1 MTTTS
6 IHDFEFLLANLVEHV
21 PGVREAVVVSSDG
34 LLLAS
39 SPHVDRADADRLA
52 AVASALL
59 SIARGA
65 GEPMHAGA
73 VHEIIIEMER
83 ALLLVMGISD
93 GSALAVVAVRPCDI
107 GMVAYEMA
115 TFVERV
121 GAVLTPTLASDRS
134 VSDTP

>member
-1 MTTTS
+1 MTMTS
-6 IHDFEFLLANLVEHV
+6 IHDFEFLLANLVEQV

-65 GEPMHAGA
+65 GEPMRAGA

-83 ALLLVMGISD
+83 ALLLLMGISD

-121 GAVLTPTLASDRS
+121 GAVLTPTLSSDRK